1 MLLLSS
7 FVTRPPT
14 PPYAQRRCQR
24 PQPRR
29 QRQRRC
35 IAAVIRCRRRGK
47 TRCILAALS
56 LATLGQPCN
65 VLLGLPGQFQVAKQL
80 TQIGRQI
87 QPRRTDDFIGVKLLR
102 DFFQPCGQR
111 S

>member
-1 MLLLSS
+1 M
-7 FVTRPPT
+7 T
-14 PPYAQRRCQR
+14 PHHWTLASPAQHRCQR

-35 IAAVIRCRRRGK
+35 IVAIRCRRRGK
-47 TRCILAALS
+47 THCILAALD
-56 LATLGQPCN
+56 LAPLSQPCN
-65 VLLGLPGQFQVAKQL
+65 VLLGPSGQFQVATQL

-87 QPRRTDDFIGVKLLR
+87 QPRRTDDFISFNLLR

-111 S
+111 R